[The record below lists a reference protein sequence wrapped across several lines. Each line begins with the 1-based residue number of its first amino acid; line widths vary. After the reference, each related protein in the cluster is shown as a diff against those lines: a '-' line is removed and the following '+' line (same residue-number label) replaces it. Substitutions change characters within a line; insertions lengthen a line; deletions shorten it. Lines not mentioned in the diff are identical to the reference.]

1 MATSKSPLATTPK
14 NVESA
19 PVVET
24 PQQTFTHNFKT
35 TNIKGKEYVEVNQ
48 RILYFRNN
56 PIYSGWSLESEVVH
70 LDEQSCVIKSIIKDK
85 EGRVISSG
93 IAQEDRTSSMIN
105 KTSYVENCETSSWG
119 RCLANL
125 GIGIETSIA
134 SANEVSMAIAKQNSQ
149 APAQAV
155 TAPDPTYQ
163 KAFDFLKANPTKEN
177 LDKITAKYEFNRIQL
192 INLNALVK

>member
-1 MATSKSPLATTPK
+1 MASTRLPLATTPK
-14 NVESA
+14 SVESE
-19 PVVET
+19 PVAQT
-24 PQQTFTHNFKT
+24 PQQSFIHNFKT

-70 LDEQSCVIKSIIKDK
+70 LDDQSCVIRAIVKDK
-85 EGRVISSG
+85 DGRVISVG
-93 IAQEDRTSSMIN
+93 FAQEDRTSSNIN
-105 KTSYVENCETSSWG
+105 KTSYVENCETSAWG

-134 SANEVSMAIAKQNSQ
+134 SANEVSMAIAKQERQSSVQ
-149 APAQAV
+149 SPTVA
-155 TAPDPTYQ
+155 DPTYQ
-163 KAFDFLKANPTKEN
+163 KAFEFLKANPTKEN